1 MTAFA
6 ELAAATHYSFLR
18 GASSPADMVMQAMA
32 LGMTGIGVADRNSVA
47 GVVRAHA
54 ALRRARED
62 AAEEGLTLP
71 AFKLIVGSRLVF
83 ADDTPEVIVYPL
95 GRCGWGR
102 LTRLLS
108 TGNLRAEKGECF
120 LYEADLL
127 EWCSD
132 DWALII
138 LAPPFQ
144 EFRVGLPPAV
154 QDHAGG
160 MIDPELG
167 WGGIWRSQFA
177 SRAMLSHRHHPNPSS
192 EEEGLIQCLRSRT
205 PHIWLGATMPRS
217 GPDKRY
223 LACLHSLSQETGIPL
238 IATNDPL
245 YATPEQR
252 PLHDILTCI
261 AEKTTINKA
270 GRLLAANA
278 ERYLKP
284 AKEMARLFRDHPE
297 AIAETQKLLGLV
309 DFSLD
314 ELSYHYPEEPVPEG
328 WTPQDWLE
336 HLAWSAAHER
346 HGAILPER
354 LRAKVEEE
362 LRLIEKMDYAPYFLT
377 VHDIVKW
384 ARDQNILCQGRG
396 SAANSA
402 VCYLLHI
409 TSADPMEHDLLFS
422 RFISEERREPPDID
436 VDFEHERREEVIQ
449 YIYARYGRHR
459 AGIAATVVHYR
470 SRSAIREVGKALGLS
485 EDITSRLSSTVWG
498 SHGGG
503 APGKRFAETG
513 LDPDNPEI
521 RRLGDLVGQILQFPR
536 HLSQHVGGFVL
547 TQDRLDETVPIHHA
561 AMDDRTFIEW
571 DKDDIDTLGLMKVDI
586 LALGMLTCIRKAF
599 DLMESIN
606 ILPEAPASGRGTAR
620 SVVEGLASNNDP
632 RGPSTISRRCA
643 LADGPPPRAARGE
656 ERWTLQNVP
665 HEDPATYDM
674 LCKGDSIGVFQVESR
689 AQINMLPRLKPREF
703 YDLVIQV
710 AIVRPG
716 PIEGDMVHPYLR
728 RRSGVEKVTLP
739 SPKPPHDRHE
749 LESVLGRT
757 FGVPLFQEQAMKLA
771 IVAADFSPG
780 DANKL
785 RRAMATFRNV
795 GTIHHFREKMI
806 LGMTAKGYEADFAER
821 CYKQIQGFGS
831 YGFPESHAISFA
843 RLVYV
848 SSWIKCHH
856 PAVFAAALLNSQP
869 MGFYAPAQIVRD
881 AREHG
886 VEVREPDV
894 NFSDWDNRVE
904 RSSPLPLAGGV
915 GGGPVGGPGD
925 DPGNPTPNPSRKRE
939 GDVSLRIG
947 FRQVDGFREAWAK
960 QIVAAR
966 PFRTIEELA
975 HKANLPARAL
985 RLLADADACRSL
997 GLDRRQALW
1006 EVRRTPVNTLPL
1018 FEAAQAK
1025 ELAQE
1030 EDARLP
1036 AMTSGEHVV
1045 ADYQSIRLS
1054 LKGHPMEFLRERFRA
1069 MGVLSCAELA
1079 GAKNGSQ
1086 AKVAG
1091 VVLIRQRPGKGN
1103 AVFITL
1109 EDESG
1114 VANLLLWASRFERM
1128 RRPVMAARLMLA
1140 TGEVQRSV
1148 EGVTH
1153 LMTTRV
1159 EDYTFML
1166 DEITAYDRP
1175 DMPMARADEVRRPVY
1190 RNEDRQAARQAA
1202 ETAGPRPAYPRH
1214 GHPRNVRILP
1224 KSRDFH

>member
-1 MTAFA
+1 MTTFA
-6 ELAAATHYSFLR
+6 ELAASTHYSFLR
-18 GASSPADMVMQAMA
+18 GASSPADMLLQAMA
-32 LGMTGIGVADRNSVA
+32 LGMTGIGIADRNSVA

-62 AAEEGLTLP
+62 AAEEGLVLP

-95 GRCGWGR
+95 GRRGWGR

-108 TGNLRAEKGECF
+108 AGNLRAEKGQCF

-127 EWCSD
+127 EWCSK

-138 LAPPFQ
+138 LAPPLQ
-144 EFRVGLPPAV
+144 RR
-154 QDHAGG
+154 
-160 MIDPELG
+160 G
-167 WGGIWRSQFA
+167 WGGVARQRNSETGIEPVS
-177 SRAMLSHRHHPNPSS
+177 SYPTPSPS
-192 EEEGLIQCLRSRT
+192 LEREGLIRSLGTRT

-217 GPDKRY
+217 GPDKRH
-223 LACLHSLSQETGIPL
+223 LAELHSLSQTTGIPL
-238 IATNDPL
+238 LATNDPL

-252 PLHDILTCI
+252 PLHDILACI
-261 AEKTTINKA
+261 AEKTTIAKA

-278 ERYLKP
+278 ERFLKP

-297 AIAETQKLLGLV
+297 AIAETQKLLGLI

-314 ELSYHYPEEPVPEG
+314 ELSYHYPEEPVPKG
-328 WTPQDWLE
+328 WTPQHWLE

-346 HGAILPER
+346 HGETLPER
-354 LRAKVEEE
+354 LRVKVEEE

-498 SHGGG
+498 SHGGKE
-503 APGKRFAETG
+503 PDKRFAETG

-547 TQDRLDETVPIHHA
+547 TQDRLDETVPIHNA

-599 DLMESIN
+599 DMLNALEGRIEEPCSA
-606 ILPEAPASGRGTAR
+606 LDAEPGPTSG
-620 SVVEGLASNNDP
+620 DP
-632 RGPSTISRRCA
+632 HAELRIKCGAQA
-643 LADGPPPRAARGE
+643 L
-656 ERWTLQNVP
+656 TLQNVP

-728 RRSGVEKVTLP
+728 RRSGMEKITLP
-739 SPKPPHDRHE
+739 SPQPPHDPDE
-749 LESVLGRT
+749 LKSVLGRT

-806 LGMTAKGYEADFAER
+806 SGMTAKGYEADFAER

-886 VEVREPDV
+886 VEVREVDV
-894 NFSDWDNRVE
+894 NYSDWDNRVE
-904 RSSPLPLAGGV
+904 INSPSPSGEGLGWGLSSPAKFADASDTCGIA
-915 GGGPVGGPGD
+915 
-925 DPGNPTPNPSRKRE
+925 PTPSPSLKRE
-939 GDVSLRIG
+939 GLICPALRIG
-947 FRQVDGFREAWAK
+947 LRQIDGFREAWAE
-960 QIVAAR
+960 QMLAAR
-966 PFRTIEELA
+966 PFRNIEELA

-985 RLLADADACRSL
+985 RLLADADGCRSL

-1025 ELAQE
+1025 ELGQE
-1030 EDARLP
+1030 ADAHLP
-1036 AMTSGEHVV
+1036 AMTKGEHVV
-1045 ADYQSIRLS
+1045 ADYQSVRLS

-1079 GAKNGSQ
+1079 QAKNGSQ

-1114 VANLLLWASRFERM
+1114 VSNLLLWASRFEKM

-1153 LMTTRV
+1153 LMTSRV
-1159 EDYTFML
+1159 EDYSFML
-1166 DEITAYDRP
+1166 DDITRRDSP
-1175 DMPMARADEVRRPVY
+1175 DIPMCRADEVNRPVY
-1190 RNEDRQAARQAA
+1190 RNEDRRAARAEREAA
-1202 ETAGPRPAYPRH
+1202 QPQPAYPRH